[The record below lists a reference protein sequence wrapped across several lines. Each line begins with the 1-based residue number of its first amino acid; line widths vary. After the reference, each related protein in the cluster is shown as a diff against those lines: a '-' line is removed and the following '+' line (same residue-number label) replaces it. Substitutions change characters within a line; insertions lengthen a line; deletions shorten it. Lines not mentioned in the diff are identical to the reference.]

1 MRSSLYTAY
10 RNTVRA
16 VRNEN
21 WKLIYYPQINVKQ
34 LYNLK
39 EDHNELNNL
48 AEKSAYK
55 TKIQEMMNLLEFHR
69 IATDDTI
76 NLYPSKIQSK
86 EYDYKDLVQKLDP
99 WQPAYIIDKY
109 FPEGTT
115 RD

>member
-1 MRSSLYTAY
+1 
-10 RNTVRA
+10 
-16 VRNEN
+16 
-21 WKLIYYPQINVKQ
+21 
-34 LYNLK
+34 
-39 EDHNELNNL
+39 
-48 AEKSAYK
+48 
-55 TKIQEMMNLLEFHR
+55 MMDLLQFHR

-76 NLYPSKIQSK
+76 NLYPSRIQSK